1 MFIKQYADFNVSKR
15 GNSTIEYILKMLA
28 NIMEIIIFMF
38 MGVTTVSDNHSW
50 NTGFVL
56 ITIAACTVYRILG
69 VIIFAFLANRVRLV
83 QLSLTDQI
91 VMSYGGIRGG
101 VAFALALILDESK
114 IPRKKEFVTAT
125 IAMVFFTCIIQV
137 KFSFRF
143 SISFKCKRDA

>member
-1 MFIKQYADFNVSKR
+1 MFIKQFADFNVSKR

-28 NIMEIIIFMF
+28 NIMEIIIFIF

-56 ITIAACTVYRILG
+56 ITIASCTVFRILG

-83 QLSLTDQI
+83 QLTVTDMI
-91 VMSYGGIRGG
+91 IMSYGGIRGG
-101 VAFALALILDESK
+101 VAFALALILDENK

-137 KFSFRF
+137 KF
-143 SISFKCKRDA
+143 